1 MPKQILFATD
11 FSGATERA
19 FSYIHDLSEPQQ
31 TRVTLLHVYHFS
43 GPMIDKV
50 YERLDPEIF
59 KEIETQIRHEAL
71 AALNKLKSELGETP
85 ADIATLCL
93 RGEIAPTIIETAVR
107 QSSDLI
113 IMGSR
118 GQSAF
123 SSLLLGSTSRYV
135 LHHSPCPVMIIPGT
149 ASLKRLLLVD

>member
-11 FSGATERA
+11 FSGAAERA
-19 FSYIHDLSEPQQ
+19 FSHLYDLLEPQK

-50 YERLDPEIF
+50 YEHLDSEIF
-59 KEIETQIRHEAL
+59 KEIETQIRNQAL
-71 AALNKLKSELGETP
+71 AALNKLKSELGQTP
-85 ADIATLCL
+85 ATIETLCL
-93 RGEIAPTIIETAVR
+93 RGEIAPMIIKTAGH
-107 QSSDLI
+107 QNSDLI
-113 IMGSR
+113 LIGSR
-118 GQSAF
+118 GLGAF

-149 ASLKRLLLVD
+149 ASLKRMLLVD